1 MKTIHE
7 SPRLFICPLCG
18 KQLAREKGLN
28 QHVRTIHEGNWSVFC
43 SVCGK
48 GFINRCRLKK
58 HCINV
63 HDSLN
68 EREAIAKREHRPE
81 YHATSTVCRSQGK
94 EVTTLNSP
102 LTQPTSSDE
111 QPLDLSIKKRRC
123 YSPSDDSEYSGY
135 LFPSKES
142 PQQSFAEVSST
153 SRGPSIGDEK
163 ATDVEVC
170 GQVKDNKGNRH
181 KCTYCEKS
189 FASKEYLRLHEA
201 TIHEGTKAFI
211 CSACGKH
218 FSVHQA
224 LRKHCIIQHE
234 GGKPYRCRDCQTEF
248 RTRAMLRSHRSTAHS
263 KSVLTLFAKD
273 KLIL

>member
-28 QHVRTIHEGNWSVFC
+28 QHVRTIHEGNWAVFC

-58 HCINV
+58 HCTNV
-63 HDSLN
+63 HDSLS
-68 EREAIAKREHRPE
+68 EREAIAKREHRPD
-81 YHATSTVCRSQGK
+81 YHATSTVNGAQNK
-94 EVTTLNSP
+94 EATTPDSLR
-102 LTQPTSSDE
+102 TQPTSSDD
-111 QPLDLSIKKRRC
+111 QPLDLSIRKPCC
-123 YSPSDDSEYSGY
+123 YSPSEDSEYSGF

-153 SRGPSIGDEK
+153 SRGPSVGDEK
-163 ATDVEVC
+163 AIEADTH
-170 GQVKDNKGNRH
+170 GQVKDTKAGRH

-201 TIHEGTKAFI
+201 TIHEGTKSFI

-224 LRKHCIIQHE
+224 LRKHCVIQHE
-234 GGKPYRCRDCQTEF
+234 GGKPYRCRDCQMEF
-248 RTRAMLRSHRSTAHS
+248 RTRAMLRSHRSTTHN
-263 KSVLTLFAKD
+263 KSVFTLFATD
-273 KLIL
+273 RFTT